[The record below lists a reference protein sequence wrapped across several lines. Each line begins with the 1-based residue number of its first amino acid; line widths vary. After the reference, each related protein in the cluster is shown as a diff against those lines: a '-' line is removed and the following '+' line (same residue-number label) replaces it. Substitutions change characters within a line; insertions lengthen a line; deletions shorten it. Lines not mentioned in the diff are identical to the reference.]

1 MTFGTPLKMGL
12 CKIASFYVWYTSGN
26 EGPIC
31 GGGAYSIPWIYGKG
45 DGGSFGGFNLSQKD
59 PLSQSSLLH
68 GCKKMGNTHILETTS
83 QWLLFCL
90 LAAIIQKTTNHGS
103 RMTETINI
111 IQLPKTSNHW
121 SSHSSHSP
129 ETRFTH
135 SSPVRKKMETL
146 AANES

>member
-31 GGGAYSIPWIYGKG
+31 GGGPIQFRGFMGKVMVVLLVVLTYPKKI
-45 DGGSFGGFNLSQKD
+45 LSANH
-59 PLSQSSLLH
+59 PF
-68 GCKKMGNTHILETTS
+68 CMVAKKMGNTHILETTS

-111 IQLPKTSNHW
+111 IQLPKTSNH
-121 SSHSSHSP
+121 
-129 ETRFTH
+129 
-135 SSPVRKKMETL
+135 
-146 AANES
+146 